1 MLQDLECGQKTE
13 KHGKRERHTVKP
25 GLWCE
30 TLKNVQNETCT
41 QQDLEHC
48 KKLKNLENEAQTV
61 YDQEY
66 GE

>member
-1 MLQDLECGQKTE
+1 MD
-13 KHGKRERHTVKP
+13 TVKP
-25 GLWCE
+25 VLWCE

-41 QQDLEHC
+41 LQDLEHG